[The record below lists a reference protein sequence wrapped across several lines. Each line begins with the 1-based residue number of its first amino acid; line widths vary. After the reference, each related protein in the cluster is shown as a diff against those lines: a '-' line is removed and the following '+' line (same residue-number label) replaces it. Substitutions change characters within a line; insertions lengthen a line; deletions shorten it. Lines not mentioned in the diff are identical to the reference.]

1 MSRKYS
7 LKDDQRRER
16 SLSNTRRSRSRSRS
30 PHYDS
35 KHACPKDRSY
45 ERRRSR
51 ERYSSHSSRSQAVS
65 RRSSSNPRVRRR
77 STSPLSRY
85 DISPQRYRNTGR
97 SSELKDDSVSSKHSK
112 SDTKTLN
119 DLKIDDI
126 EYETSQM
133 EAMLGFSGF
142 KTTHQQKIEGND
154 VGVVYRVKPTKY
166 RQYMNRKGGFNRP
179 LDIDHAKR

>member
-1 MSRKYS
+1 M
-7 LKDDQRRER
+7 
-16 SLSNTRRSRSRSRS
+16 
-30 PHYDS
+30 
-35 KHACPKDRSY
+35 
-45 ERRRSR
+45 
-51 ERYSSHSSRSQAVS
+51 
-65 RRSSSNPRVRRR
+65 RRR

-97 SSELKDDSVSSKHSK
+97 SSELKGSRYPCLCILLSFFDSDDSVSSKHSK

-166 RQYMNRKGGFNRP
+166 RQYMNRKG
-179 LDIDHAKR
+179 